1 MDKIQITISN
11 KVTISGQIRITSQIV
26 LQELIPDANQLQ
38 AELQKFQNL
47 GNSSNIETMNKQ
59 LDKLQKY
66 FRLRT
71 ELLALLSS
79 VASCCQM
86 SQDIMRIYQLFGDP
100 NYNEETSQILKKI
113 KIYQKVAKIS
123 LQ

>member
-1 MDKIQITISN
+1 MQI
-11 KVTISGQIRITSQIV
+11 
-26 LQELIPDANQLQ
+26 
-38 AELQKFQNL
+38 ELQKFL
-47 GNSSNIETMNKQ
+47 TIGNSSNIETMNKM

-79 VASCCQM
+79 VGSCCQM
-86 SQDIMRIYQLFGDP
+86 SADIMRVYSHFGDP

-123 LQ
+123 L